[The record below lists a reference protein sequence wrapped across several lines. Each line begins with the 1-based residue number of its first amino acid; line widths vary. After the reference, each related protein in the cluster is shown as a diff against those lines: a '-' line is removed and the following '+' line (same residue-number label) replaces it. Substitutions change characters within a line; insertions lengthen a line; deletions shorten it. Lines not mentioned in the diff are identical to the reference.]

1 MSYRHKPMFM
11 IIQTVWNY
19 FLLKCGSCQTGSPL
33 QSGSCWLLGDHKEIA
48 HGVRRVARPSNG
60 PSSNTR
66 IIHNSQQEH
75 SWCSPSGKL
84 SKVALYRPVLQA
96 ALAKLCYLV
105 KVLLGNHWH

>member
-1 MSYRHKPMFM
+1 MIYIYISYRHKPMFM

-19 FLLKCGSCQTGSPL
+19 TQMWLVPNWFAL

-66 IIHNSQQEH
+66 IIHLPVESCLKYH
-75 SWCSPSGKL
+75 FTARFCKL
-84 SKVALYRPVLQA
+84 LWQNFAI
-96 ALAKLCYLV
+96 
-105 KVLLGNHWH
+105 W